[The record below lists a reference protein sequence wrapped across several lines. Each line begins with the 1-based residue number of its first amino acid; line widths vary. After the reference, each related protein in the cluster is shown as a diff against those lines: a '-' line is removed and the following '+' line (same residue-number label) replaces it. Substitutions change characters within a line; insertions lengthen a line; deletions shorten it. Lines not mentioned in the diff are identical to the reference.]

1 MKRYLPVYY
10 LGLKNSLIYRANMI
24 MKLVL
29 QLASLLVTVLMWKFI
44 LAESGNFQQMA
55 RYLLATNLISLIF
68 TTGPVFQFADMVESG
83 NLSLYL
89 TRPLSLY
96 WYLLNYNLGL
106 QTPLLLLYLIL
117 LLFLVKSAGPVFLL
131 LIYLL
136 LSSLMFFSLMMVLA
150 MLSFW
155 LINMWPLR
163 SGINAVYLLLG
174 GLYFPLN
181 LLGPVYQYLK
191 YNPFS
196 LVTDFPARLLT
207 GTTGQRD
214 FFTNCLAVCCWL
226 LLSVLLGKALF
237 KKGIKTFEGAGA

>member
-89 TRPLSLY
+89 TRPLSLH
-96 WYLLNYNLGL
+96 WYLFNYNLGL

-207 GTTGQRD
+207 GTTDWRD
-214 FFTNCLAVCCWL
+214 FFANCLAVCCWL
-226 LLSVLLGKALF
+226 LFSVLLGKALF
-237 KKGIKTFEGAGA
+237 KKGIKTFEGTGA

>member
-96 WYLLNYNLGL
+96 WYLFNYNLGL

-131 LIYLL
+131 LIYLF

-155 LINMWPLR
+155 LLNMWPLR

-181 LLGPVYQYLK
+181 LLGPSYQYLK

-207 GTTGQRD
+207 GATSQRD
-214 FFTNCLAVCCWL
+214 FFANCLAVCCWL
-226 LLSVLLGKALF
+226 LFSVLLGKALF

>member
-96 WYLLNYNLGL
+96 WYLFNYNLGL

-131 LIYLL
+131 LIYLF

-155 LINMWPLR
+155 LLNMWPLR

-207 GTTGQRD
+207 GATSQRD
-214 FFTNCLAVCCWL
+214 LFANCLAVCCWL
-226 LLSVLLGKALF
+226 LFSVLLGKALF

>member
-96 WYLLNYNLGL
+96 WYLFNYNLGL

-117 LLFLVKSAGPVFLL
+117 LLFLVKSAGPVLLL
-131 LIYLL
+131 LIYLF

-207 GTTGQRD
+207 GTTDWRD
-214 FFTNCLAVCCWL
+214 FFANCLAVCCWL

>member
-96 WYLLNYNLGL
+96 WYLFNYNLGL

-196 LVTDFPARLLT
+196 LVTDFPSRLLT
-207 GTTGQRD
+207 GTTDQRD

>member
-96 WYLLNYNLGL
+96 WYLFNYNLGL

-207 GTTGQRD
+207 GTTDWRD
-214 FFTNCLAVCCWL
+214 FFANCLAVCCWL
-226 LLSVLLGKALF
+226 FLSVLLGKALF

>member
-96 WYLLNYNLGL
+96 WYLFNYNLGL

-207 GTTGQRD
+207 GATSQRD
-214 FFTNCLAVCCWL
+214 LFANCLAVCCWL
-226 LLSVLLGKALF
+226 LFSVLLGKALF

>member
-96 WYLLNYNLGL
+96 WYLFNYNLGL

>member
-1 MKRYLPVYY
+1 MKKYLPVYY

-44 LAESGNFQQMA
+44 LAESGSFPQMA

-68 TTGPVFQFADMVESG
+68 TTGPVFQFADMVEFG

-96 WYLLNYNLGL
+96 WYLFNYNLGL

-117 LLFLVKSAGPVFLL
+117 LLFLVKSAGLVLLL

-181 LLGPVYQYLK
+181 LLGPAYQYLR
-191 YNPFS
+191 YTPFS

-207 GTTGQRD
+207 GATDWRD
-214 FFTNCLAVCCWL
+214 FFANCLAVCCWL
-226 LLSVLLGKALF
+226 LFSVLLEKALF

>member
-44 LAESGNFQQMA
+44 LTESGSFQQMA

-96 WYLLNYNLGL
+96 WYLFNYNLGL

-207 GTTGQRD
+207 GTTDQRD

-237 KKGIKTFEGAGA
+237 KKGIKIFEGAGA

>member
-44 LAESGNFQQMA
+44 LAESGSFQQMA

-68 TTGPVFQFADMVESG
+68 TTGTVFQFADMVESG

-96 WYLLNYNLGL
+96 WYLFNYNLGL

-207 GTTGQRD
+207 GTTDWRD
-214 FFTNCLAVCCWL
+214 FFVNCLAVCCWL

>member
-96 WYLLNYNLGL
+96 WYLFNYNLGL

-207 GTTGQRD
+207 GTTDWRD
-214 FFTNCLAVCCWL
+214 FFANCLAVCCWL

>member
-44 LAESGNFQQMA
+44 LTESGSFQQMA
-55 RYLLATNLISLIF
+55 RYLLVTNLISLIF

-96 WYLLNYNLGL
+96 WYLFNYNLGL

-117 LLFLVKSAGPVFLL
+117 LLFLLKSAGPVLLL
-131 LIYLL
+131 LIYLF

-181 LLGPVYQYLK
+181 LLGPSYQYLK

-207 GTTGQRD
+207 GTTDWRD
-214 FFTNCLAVCCWL
+214 FFANCLAVCCWL
-226 LLSVLLGKALF
+226 FLSVLLGKTLF

>member
-10 LGLKNSLIYRANMI
+10 LGLNNSLIYRANMI

-96 WYLLNYNLGL
+96 WYLFNYNLGL

-136 LSSLMFFSLMMVLA
+136 LGSLMFFSLMMVLA

-207 GTTGQRD
+207 RTTDQRD

>member
-96 WYLLNYNLGL
+96 WYLFNYNLGL

-207 GTTGQRD
+207 GTTDWRD
-214 FFTNCLAVCCWL
+214 FFANCLAVCCWL
-226 LLSVLLGKALF
+226 FLSVLLGKTLF
-237 KKGIKTFEGAGA
+237 KKGIKTFEGVGA

>member
-1 MKRYLPVYY
+1 MKRYLPIYY

-44 LAESGNFQQMA
+44 LTESGSFQQMA
-55 RYLLATNLISLIF
+55 RYLLVTNLISLIF

-96 WYLLNYNLGL
+96 WYLFNYNLGL

-117 LLFLVKSAGPVFLL
+117 LLFLLKSAGPVLLL
-131 LIYLL
+131 LIYLF

-207 GTTGQRD
+207 GTTDWRD
-214 FFTNCLAVCCWL
+214 FFANCLAVCCWL
-226 LLSVLLGKALF
+226 FLSVLLGKTLF
-237 KKGIKTFEGAGA
+237 KKGIKTFEGVGA

>member
-96 WYLLNYNLGL
+96 WYLFNYNLGL

-207 GTTGQRD
+207 GTTDQRD

-226 LLSVLLGKALF
+226 LLSVLLEKTLF

>member
-96 WYLLNYNLGL
+96 WYLFNYNLGL

-131 LIYLL
+131 LIYLF

-155 LINMWPLR
+155 LLNMWPLR

-191 YNPFS
+191 YNP
-196 LVTDFPARLLT
+196 
-207 GTTGQRD
+207 
-214 FFTNCLAVCCWL
+214 NH
-226 LLSVLLGKALF
+226 
-237 KKGIKTFEGAGA
+237 KTY

>member
-96 WYLLNYNLGL
+96 WYLFNYNLGL

-207 GTTGQRD
+207 GTTDWRD
-214 FFTNCLAVCCWL
+214 FFANCLAVCCWL
-226 LLSVLLGKALF
+226 LLSVLLEKTLF

>member
-1 MKRYLPVYY
+1 MRKYLPVYY
-10 LGLKNSLIYRANMI
+10 LGLKNSLIYRANTV
-24 MKLVL
+24 MKLAL
-29 QLASLLVTVLMWKFI
+29 QLVSLLVTVLMWKFI
-44 LAESGNFQQMA
+44 LAESSNFQQMA

-68 TTGPVFQFADMVESG
+68 TTGPVFQFADLVKTG

-96 WYLLNYNLGL
+96 WYLFNYNLGL
-106 QTPLLLLYLIL
+106 QTPLLLLYLL
-117 LLFLVKSAGPVFLL
+117 LVLFLVKSAGLMLLL
-131 LIYLL
+131 LIYLA
-136 LSSLMFFSLMMVLA
+136 LSSLMFFSLMMLLA

-174 GLYFPLN
+174 GLYFPLK
-181 LLGPVYQYLK
+181 LLGPAYQYLK

-207 GTTGQRD
+207 GSADQRD
-214 FFTNCLAVCCWL
+214 FFANCLAACCWL
-226 LLSVLLGKALF
+226 LFSVLLEKALF
-237 KKGIKTFEGAGA
+237 QKGIKTFEGAGA

>member
-96 WYLLNYNLGL
+96 WYLFNYNLGL

-131 LIYLL
+131 LIYLF

-155 LINMWPLR
+155 LLNMWPLR

-207 GTTGQRD
+207 GATIQRD
-214 FFTNCLAVCCWL
+214 LFANCLAVCCWL
-226 LLSVLLGKALF
+226 LFSVLLGKALF

>member
-96 WYLLNYNLGL
+96 WYLFNYNLGL

-207 GTTGQRD
+207 GTTDQRD
-214 FFTNCLAVCCWL
+214 FFQNCLAVCCWL

>member
-96 WYLLNYNLGL
+96 WYLFNYNLGL

-207 GTTGQRD
+207 GTTDQRV

-226 LLSVLLGKALF
+226 LLSVLMGKALF

>member
-44 LAESGNFQQMA
+44 LTESGSFQQMA
-55 RYLLATNLISLIF
+55 RYLLVTNLISLIF

-96 WYLLNYNLGL
+96 WYLFNYNLGL

-117 LLFLVKSAGPVFLL
+117 LLFLLKSAGPVLLL
-131 LIYLL
+131 LIYLF
-136 LSSLMFFSLMMVLA
+136 LSSLMFFSLMMVLS

-207 GTTGQRD
+207 GTTDWRD
-214 FFTNCLAVCCWL
+214 FFANCLAVCCWL
-226 LLSVLLGKALF
+226 LLSVLLEKTLF

>member
-96 WYLLNYNLGL
+96 WYLFNYNLGL
-106 QTPLLLLYLIL
+106 QTPLLLLYLIV

-131 LIYLL
+131 LIYRL
-136 LSSLMFFSLMMVLA
+136 LSSLMFFRLMMVLA

-207 GTTGQRD
+207 GTTDQRD

-226 LLSVLLGKALF
+226 LLSVLLGKSVVQ
-237 KKGIKTFEGAGA
+237 KRY

>member
-89 TRPLSLY
+89 TRPLSLH
-96 WYLLNYNLGL
+96 WYLFNYNLGL
-106 QTPLLLLYLIL
+106 QAPLLLLYLIL

-207 GTTGQRD
+207 GTTDWRD
-214 FFTNCLAVCCWL
+214 FFANCLAVCCWL
-226 LLSVLLGKALF
+226 LFSVLLGKALF
-237 KKGIKTFEGAGA
+237 KKGIKTFEGTGA

>member
-96 WYLLNYNLGL
+96 WYLFNYNLGL

-131 LIYLL
+131 LIYLF

-191 YNPFS
+191 YNP
-196 LVTDFPARLLT
+196 
-207 GTTGQRD
+207 
-214 FFTNCLAVCCWL
+214 NH
-226 LLSVLLGKALF
+226 
-237 KKGIKTFEGAGA
+237 KTY

>member
-96 WYLLNYNLGL
+96 WYLFNYNLGL

-117 LLFLVKSAGPVFLL
+117 LLFLLKSAGPVLLL
-131 LIYLL
+131 LIYLF

-207 GTTGQRD
+207 GTTDWRD
-214 FFTNCLAVCCWL
+214 FFANCLAVCCWL
-226 LLSVLLGKALF
+226 LLSVLLEKTLF

>member
-10 LGLKNSLIYRANMI
+10 LGLKNGLIYRANMI

-96 WYLLNYNLGL
+96 WYLFNYNLGL

-207 GTTGQRD
+207 GTTDQRY

>member
-68 TTGPVFQFADMVESG
+68 TTGPVFQFADIVESG

-89 TRPLSLY
+89 TRPLSLH
-96 WYLLNYNLGL
+96 WYLFNYNLGL

-207 GTTGQRD
+207 GTTDWRD
-214 FFTNCLAVCCWL
+214 FFANCLAVCCWL
-226 LLSVLLGKALF
+226 LFSVLLGKALF
-237 KKGIKTFEGAGA
+237 KKGIKTFEGTGA

>member
-96 WYLLNYNLGL
+96 WYLFNYNLGL

-117 LLFLVKSAGPVFLL
+117 LLFLVKSAGPMFLL

-207 GTTGQRD
+207 GTTAQRD

>member
-44 LAESGNFQQMA
+44 LTESGSFQQMA
-55 RYLLATNLISLIF
+55 RYLLVTNLISLIF

-83 NLSLYL
+83 NLSLYV

-96 WYLLNYNLGL
+96 WYLFNYNLGL

-117 LLFLVKSAGPVFLL
+117 LLFLLKSAGPVLLL
-131 LIYLL
+131 LIYLF

-207 GTTGQRD
+207 GTTDWRD
-214 FFTNCLAVCCWL
+214 FFANCLAVCCWL
-226 LLSVLLGKALF
+226 FLSVLLGKTLF
-237 KKGIKTFEGAGA
+237 KKGIKTFEGVGA

>member
-44 LAESGNFQQMA
+44 LTESGSFQQMA
-55 RYLLATNLISLIF
+55 RYLLVTNLISLIF

-96 WYLLNYNLGL
+96 WYLFNYNLGL

-117 LLFLVKSAGPVFLL
+117 LLFLLKSAGPVLLL
-131 LIYLL
+131 LIYLF

-207 GTTGQRD
+207 GTTDWRD
-214 FFTNCLAVCCWL
+214 FFANCLAVCCWL
-226 LLSVLLGKALF
+226 LLSVLLEKTLF

>member
-96 WYLLNYNLGL
+96 WYLFNYNLGL
-106 QTPLLLLYLIL
+106 QTPLLLLYFIL

-207 GTTGQRD
+207 GTISQRD
-214 FFTNCLAVCCWL
+214 FFANCLAVCCWL

>member
-44 LAESGNFQQMA
+44 LAESGNFQQMT

-96 WYLLNYNLGL
+96 WYLFNYNLGL

-117 LLFLVKSAGPVFLL
+117 LLFLLKSAGPVFLL

-207 GTTGQRD
+207 GTTDWRD
-214 FFTNCLAVCCWL
+214 FFANCLAVCCWL
-226 LLSVLLGKALF
+226 FLSVLLEKTLF

>member
-44 LAESGNFQQMA
+44 LTESGSFQQMA
-55 RYLLATNLISLIF
+55 RYLLVTNLISLIF

-96 WYLLNYNLGL
+96 WYLFNYNLGL

-117 LLFLVKSAGPVFLL
+117 LLFLLKSAGPVLLL
-131 LIYLL
+131 LIYLF

-207 GTTGQRD
+207 GTTDWRD
-214 FFTNCLAVCCWL
+214 FFANCLAVCCWL
-226 LLSVLLGKALF
+226 FLSVLLGKTLF
-237 KKGIKTFEGAGA
+237 KKGIKTFEGVGA

>member
-96 WYLLNYNLGL
+96 WYLFNYNLGL

-196 LVTDFPARLLT
+196 LVTDFPAHLLT
-207 GTTGQRD
+207 GTTDWRD
-214 FFTNCLAVCCWL
+214 FFANCLAVCCWL

>member
-96 WYLLNYNLGL
+96 WYLFNYNLGL

-131 LIYLL
+131 LIYLF

-155 LINMWPLR
+155 LLNMWPLR
-163 SGINAVYLLLG
+163 SGINAVYPWG
-174 GLYFPLN
+174 
-181 LLGPVYQYLK
+181 
-191 YNPFS
+191 
-196 LVTDFPARLLT
+196 
-207 GTTGQRD
+207 
-214 FFTNCLAVCCWL
+214 
-226 LLSVLLGKALF
+226 
-237 KKGIKTFEGAGA
+237 